1 MKKFISTLLTILI
14 LLASLSITPIAAESD
29 SLPSN
34 VTLKSIVCDSS
45 GNTVAAKM
53 TFDAVLDCTVILAV
67 YDNSGKLLNVTY
79 EASPTTATDFSISL
93 SGYANYLNCSAKI
106 FFWDTLNTLKP
117 LNVSL
122 SGTVE
127 PIPSYLAVI
136 EEVGEATD
144 NDGEDIWEIS
154 YLLNCD
160 SSLASTT
167 PEVAT
172 GSMPTPGDIVKLEF
186 DDSGLISSIKYVWN
200 FDENVRS
207 FTTNEPVSLATG
219 DDAYIITNPDETLA
233 GGVVTAFD
241 DSKDIAT
248 INGTEYNLRRAE
260 NIYVIAKTRRGISAT
275 SGLSS
280 NFKYFPALYT
290 FQGTVNVTDTDEN
303 IIGTFD
309 MSTQSYDAQK
319 MADHIYLRTYD
330 GRVEDVIIVK
340 GADIEVSAN

>member
-1 MKKFISTLLTILI
+1 MKKFISTLLTILM

-29 SLPSN
+29 PLPNN
-34 VTLKSIVCDSS
+34 VTLKSIVCNSS
-45 GNTVAAKM
+45 GTTVTAKM
-53 TFDAVLDCTVILAV
+53 TFDAALDCTVILAV

-93 SGYANYLNCSAKI
+93 SGYANHLNCSAKI

-117 LNVSL
+117 LNASL

-136 EEVGEATD
+136 EEIGKATD
-144 NDGEDIWEIS
+144 NDGEDIWDIS
-154 YLLNCD
+154 YLLNSD
-160 SSLASTT
+160 SSPVATT

-248 INGTEYNLRRAE
+248 INGTEYNLKNAR
-260 NIYVIAKTRRGISAT
+260 NIYVITKTRRDISART
-275 SGLSS
+275 GSLS
-280 NFKYFPALYT
+280 NFTYFPALYT
-290 FQGTVNVTDTDEN
+290 TQGNITITDSNDN
-303 IIGTFD
+303 ALTFD

-319 MADHIYLRTYD
+319 FADHIYVRTYE
-330 GRVEDVIIVK
+330 GKVEDVIIVK

>member
-14 LLASLSITPIAAESD
+14 ILASLSITPIAAESD
-29 SLPSN
+29 PLPSN
-34 VTLKSIVCDSS
+34 VTLKSIVCDIS
-45 GNTVAAKM
+45 GTTVTAKM
-53 TFDAVLDCTVILAV
+53 TFDTVLDCTVILAV

-79 EASPTTATDFSISL
+79 KDSPATATDFSISL

-136 EEVGEATD
+136 EEIGKATD
-144 NDGEDIWEIS
+144 NDGEDIWDIS
-154 YLLNCD
+154 YLLNSD
-160 SSLASTT
+160 SSPVATT

-248 INGTEYNLRRAE
+248 IDGREYKLSTAN
-260 NIYVIAKTRRGISAT
+260 NVYVIDNISRHYLTIYSGGSFKYHEDLYAT
-275 SGLSS
+275 SG
-280 NFKYFPALYT
+280 T
-290 FQGTVNVTDTDEN
+290 ITITDERGRN
-303 IIGTFD
+303 PLTFD

-319 MADHIYLRTYD
+319 FADHIYVRTYE
-330 GRVEDVIIVK
+330 GKVQDVIIVK
-340 GADIEVSAN
+340 GDNIKVSAN